1 MEQADWFSYVNNN
14 NVQHFTT
21 HKFKVQIQWLRRH
34 SVGTPKSELPKN
46 EEVLLVLALDTVL
59 LYRGAVWRKGCTLAR
74 YVRGR
79 GRNRFRAPSA
89 SGRFCIQN
97 IGLVF
102 KSNESYSEYL
112 GSSQCSHPWAW
123 LHSAEVRREDPES
136 LSPDRICPGFRQ
148 DEHFLDS
155 KSIVVWLW

>member
-1 MEQADWFSYVNNN
+1 MTPSA
-14 NVQHFTT
+14 
-21 HKFKVQIQWLRRH
+21 LRRH
-34 SVGTPKSELPKN
+34 SQVRTSKERRSPT
-46 EEVLLVLALDTVL
+46 VLVLALDTVL

-155 KSIVVWLW
+155 KSIVV